1 MGVILTKS
9 SREVRTYART
19 TKKRIYKNFDPE
31 SFKADIKRA
40 KEDGKFDDVLCSSD
54 PDEASDLFEREFRLI
69 LDKHAP
75 LKVIQNRSHYVP
87 YISPEIKKEME
98 DRNSLKEH
106 ATHSGRLEDY
116 EAYKRKRNGREG
128 LF

>member
-1 MGVILTKS
+1 MPGLL
-9 SREVRTYART
+9 
-19 TKKRIYKNFDPE
+19 KKRIYKNFDPE

-40 KEDGKFDDVLCSSD
+40 KEDGKFDDVLCSSH

-87 YISPEIKKEME
+87 HISPEIKKEME
-98 DRNSLKEH
+98 DRNRLKEH

-116 EAYKRKRNGREG
+116 EAYKRKRNHVSSLLKTAERDY
-128 LF
+128 FN